1 MKNKIIEM
9 IKLRILQLCLVLSL
23 CTSAFAQVQMFLG
36 TPYVASTLE
45 PDALPADPAT
55 FVEPLIVNLA
65 GVDCTTFVEYVT
77 AARLAGQ
84 GEVNPADSLF
94 LSKLQ
99 ALRYRNGIRGN
110 YASRKHYFFEWIN
123 DAEHQGLLSDITPKL
138 NGAQPLKKPVNFMS
152 RHPQSYPQLAK
163 SPALVK
169 EIENV
174 EKRLSAQQVSFI
186 PKAKIHEAYSQ
197 LQHLD
202 IVTFVTSIAGLD
214 VQHVGF
220 VWRPD
225 PAQAPRLLHASSAKK
240 QVIVDER
247 TIEQYALSQKT
258 ITGIRVVRL

>member
-1 MKNKIIEM
+1 MK
-9 IKLRILQLCLVLSL
+9 RIFLVLLSSFL
-23 CTSAFAQVQMFLG
+23 LFSSYAQVQRFYDMRTSVG

-45 PDALPADPAT
+45 PDALPTDPAS

-84 GEVNPADSLF
+84 EEINPADSLF
-94 LSKLQ
+94 LSRLQ
-99 ALRYRNGIRGN
+99 ALRYRQGIRGN
-110 YASRKHYFFEWIN
+110 YATRKHYFFEWIS
-123 DAEHQGLLSDITPKL
+123 DAEQQGLLTDVTPRL
-138 NGAQPLKKPVNFMS
+138 QGSEPLKKTINFMS

-169 EIENV
+169 EIEKV
-174 EKRLSAQQVSFI
+174 EKLLSAQQVSYI
-186 PKAKIHEAYSQ
+186 PKAKIHEAYAQ

-240 QVIVDER
+240 QVIIDER

-258 ITGIRVVRL
+258 IIGIRVVRIVR